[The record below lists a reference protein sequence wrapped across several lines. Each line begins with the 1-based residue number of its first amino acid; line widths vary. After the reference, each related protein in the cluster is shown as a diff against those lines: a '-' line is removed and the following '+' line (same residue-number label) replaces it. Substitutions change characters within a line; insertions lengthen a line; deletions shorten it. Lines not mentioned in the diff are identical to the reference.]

1 MTKLRSFVTNFAL
14 IVLGVVGLLLALAGF
29 SIGFCL
35 LGRLIT
41 YALVCLQAA
50 VGGLIMG
57 FIMFGALSMFF
68 IIAVAAIYTSK

>member
-57 FIMFGALSMFF
+57 LIMFGALGMVS
-68 IIAVAAIYTSK
+68 IIAVSAIRASK

>member
-1 MTKLRSFVTNFAL
+1 MTKVRSFVINFAL